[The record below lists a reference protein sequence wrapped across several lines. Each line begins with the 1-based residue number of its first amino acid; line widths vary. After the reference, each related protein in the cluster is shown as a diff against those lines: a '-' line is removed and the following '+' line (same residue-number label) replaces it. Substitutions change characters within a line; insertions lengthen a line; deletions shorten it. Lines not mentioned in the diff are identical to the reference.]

1 MNLSR
6 WFYKATAG
14 VEDFVEGADD
24 EEITSRRNYV
34 YWTIDHSSFQ
44 KWVVFVAG
52 VGFFT
57 DAYDLFA
64 LNVVLPILGFV
75 YWDGEIPQSY
85 ETALIC
91 ATLAGTLI
99 GQVLFGVLADI
110 HGRRK
115 IYGLELLVVI
125 FATLGVAMSAT
136 GERKSM
142 DIVGWLIF
150 WRFTMGIGRDSSRS
164 SHRVFYAH
172 PSTKVLGGTILSARS
187 SVVNSRLGGI
197 VLVCWLLSSFA
208 SPSVN

>member
-24 EEITSRRNYV
+24 NEISSRRNYV
-34 YWTIDHSSFQ
+34 YYTIDNSSFQ

-75 YWDGEIPQSY
+75 YWGGEIPQSY

-99 GQVLFGVLADI
+99 GQVLFGVLADMY
-110 HGRRK
+110 GRRK
-115 IYGLELLVVI
+115 MYGLELFVVI
-125 FATLGVAMSAT
+125 CATLGVAMSAT
-136 GERKSM
+136 GEKNSM
-142 DIVGWLIF
+142 NIVGWLIF
-150 WRFTMGIGRDSSRS
+150 WRFTMGIGRDFSGVRIECSMLTHLQRYWS
-164 SHRVFYAH
+164 
-172 PSTKVLGGTILSARS
+172 GLSPQRCD
-187 SVVNSRLGGI
+187 L
-197 VLVCWLLSSFA
+197 
-208 SPSVN
+208 